1 MFTVPGT
8 LTMFTTHFLT
18 ESSQQLSERCYYYLL
33 VFQLRKLSTSK
44 VCSLLTITQQVNNSW
59 I

>member
-1 MFTVPGT
+1 MFTIPST

-18 ESSQQLSERCYYYLL
+18 ETSQLSEGCYYYLL
-33 VFQLRKLSTSK
+33 IVQLRKLSTSK
-44 VCSLLTITQQVNNSW
+44 VCSLLTITQQVKNSW